1 MKNLIT
7 LEVHFGYIM
16 KLYSQILVLWEVI
29 NLNLYHTHPYR
40 EDLKIFS
47 ANLSV
52 FFPLSD

>member
-47 ANLSV
+47 ANLSG